1 MRVCACVRTRTNVS
15 VYIDVYKIT
24 CVRVARTQDGMASG
38 MREGTGIRINRL
50 KLLHG
55 LRK

>member
-1 MRVCACVRTRTNVS
+1 VRVCACVRTRTNVS